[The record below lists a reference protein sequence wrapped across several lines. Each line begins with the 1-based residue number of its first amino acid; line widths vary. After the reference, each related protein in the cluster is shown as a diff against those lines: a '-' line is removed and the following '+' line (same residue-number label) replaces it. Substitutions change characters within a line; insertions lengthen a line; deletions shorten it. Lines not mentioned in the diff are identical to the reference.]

1 MLAPNLIFD
10 LGAVLYEI
18 NFEAM
23 FHAFDALLGGGQI
36 DRIHAAV
43 STHPAWKAFERGEL
57 EPDAFRNAI
66 REHFEIPAS
75 DEAIDAAWNS
85 LLVGPITGRASLLTE
100 LSQRHELILLS
111 NTNAIHYAHLLP
123 QCADL
128 FLPFRRQFLS
138 FEMGLRKPDPSIYR
152 VVLETMNWEG
162 KDCLF
167 FDDSLENVKAAQAF
181 GLPAVQ
187 VEAKGNPGLEEM
199 LIKLG

>member
-1 MLAPNLIFD
+1 MN
-10 LGAVLYEI
+10 YE
-18 NFEAM
+18 
-23 FHAFDALLGGGQI
+23 
-36 DRIHAAV
+36 
-43 STHPAWKAFERGEL
+43 K
-57 EPDAFRNAI
+57 
-66 REHFEIPAS
+66 
-75 DEAIDAAWNS
+75 
-85 LLVGPITGRASLLTE
+85 
-100 LSQRHELILLS
+100 
-111 NTNAIHYAHLLP
+111 
-123 QCADL
+123 
-128 FLPFRRQFLS
+128 QFLS